1 MFYYCLLK
9 GCRFYGTKR
18 NRARS
23 PKRTRRIQTLWRET
37 HIAETSGK
45 LQGKY
50 PFLGVLSNVSNNNRT
65 SILMCK
71 KDDNGPLCDSQLFDC
86 LFCCLIVHF
95 HSLFSSFMHCHHY
108 NVHILKTR
116 ALCKLLLSIS
126 CHWLYHHNFL
136 RVKIF
141 HYL

>member
-1 MFYYCLLK
+1 MVQNVIALVVL
-9 GCRFYGTKR
+9 
-18 NRARS
+18 
-23 PKRTRRIQTLWRET
+23 KRTRKIQTLWRET

-45 LQGKY
+45 LQGKG

-65 SILMCK
+65 PILMCK

-108 NVHILKTR
+108 NVHIFENSNSMQTAVVNLEGPCNGINMSL
-116 ALCKLLLSIS
+116 AVSSPFSS
-126 CHWLYHHNFL
+126 CQTFQY
-136 RVKIF
+136 
-141 HYL
+141 